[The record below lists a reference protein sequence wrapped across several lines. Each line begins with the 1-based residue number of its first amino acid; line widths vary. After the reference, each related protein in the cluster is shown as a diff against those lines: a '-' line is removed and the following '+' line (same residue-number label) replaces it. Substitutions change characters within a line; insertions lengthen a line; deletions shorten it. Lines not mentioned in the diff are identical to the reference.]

1 MQPTLQHAARRRAQC
16 GLPGGSDE
24 ESRCFQLLGFDVL
37 LDARRLTPRPSPRIP
52 HPSPFTPHSPLD
64 LTLPPLALRGGRLQ
78 LHLLEVNNTPS
89 LSLDTCEALEPPAK
103 QPRTAKVGTTKAA
116 TAVATSATSAAAAA
130 AAATSASA
138 TAAASTASCAASG
151 AEAAVKPCLC
161 MSMAGP
167 HLHRRCRVDEAAKTL
182 AVGGALRPH
191 PHLHPHPHPSPRP
204 HPHPHPHPH
213 QPPHPHPSST
223 PTPTP
228 TPTPT

>member
-89 LSLDTCEALEPPAK
+89 LSLDTCEALETPPK
-103 QPRTAKVGTTKAA
+103 QPRTAKAA
-116 TAVATSATSAAAAA
+116 APVATSTAAAAAA
-130 AAATSASA
+130 AAATSATA
-138 TAAASTASCAASG
+138 AAAASTASCATSG
-151 AEAAVKPCLC
+151 AEAAAKPCLC

-182 AVGGALRPH
+182 AVGGA
-191 PHLHPHPHPSPRP
+191 PRP
-204 HPHPHPHPH
+204 
-213 QPPHPHPSST
+213 
-223 PTPTP
+223 
-228 TPTPT
+228 